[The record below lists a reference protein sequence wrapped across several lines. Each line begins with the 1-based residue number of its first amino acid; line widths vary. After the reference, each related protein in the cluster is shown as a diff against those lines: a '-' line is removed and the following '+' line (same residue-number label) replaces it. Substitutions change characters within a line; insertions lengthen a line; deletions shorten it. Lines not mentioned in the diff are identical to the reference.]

1 MDFQKYFTSDAIAE
15 YWTNDVTNAQAFGSD
30 VLFPPRKKA
39 GLELKWIRG
48 HKGVGISLMPS
59 AFDTKATFRERKGFK
74 MSETEMPFFR
84 EGFHIDEKDRQ
95 MLMEIQNSNS
105 TFAEEII
112 SRIFDDAADLITGA
126 RIVPERMAWQLLC
139 PENGKPG
146 ITIKANGMNYIYDY
160 DPDGTWQAKNYKALT
175 GKAKWDVTTSTP
187 LTDFTTAK
195 DAIAANV
202 GETITRAYM
211 NTNTLNKMIA
221 SDEVKNRFMTVT
233 AKSIAVLTQ
242 SEARA
247 LVEQTT
253 DIKIHLF
260 DKMYQPEGGGDSV
273 KYIPDGYVVLVPDGK
288 VGEMWY
294 GTTPEEADLRA
305 GLTNASVSIVNN
317 GVAVTTIKEPHPVN
331 TNIIA
336 SEIVLPSFQKMD
348 AVYCIKAY

>member
-15 YWTNDVTNAQAFGSD
+15 YWTNDVANAQAFGSD
-30 VLFPPRKKA
+30 ALFPPHKKA

-187 LTDFTTAK
+187 LTDFVTAK

-202 GETITRAYM
+202 GETITHAYM

>member
-30 VLFPPRKKA
+30 ALFSPRKKA

-59 AFDTKATFRERKGFK
+59 AFDTKATFREHKGFK

-112 SRIFDDAADLITGA
+112 GRIFDDAAELITGA

-139 PENGKPG
+139 PENGKPC

-160 DPDGTWQAKNYKALT
+160 DPDGTWQAKNYKALA

-187 LTDFTTAK
+187 LTDFTAAK

-288 VGEMWY
+288 IGEMWY

>member
-1 MDFQKYFTSDAIAE
+1 
-15 YWTNDVTNAQAFGSD
+15 
-30 VLFPPRKKA
+30 
-39 GLELKWIRG
+39 
-48 HKGVGISLMPS
+48 MPS

-112 SRIFDDAADLITGA
+112 GRIFDDAAELITGA

-146 ITIKANGMNYIYDY
+146 ITIKANGVNYIYDY
-160 DPDGTWQAKNYKALT
+160 DPDGTWQAKNYKTLT

-187 LTDFTTAK
+187 LTDFATAK
-195 DAIAANV
+195 DAIAANI
-202 GETITRAYM
+202 GETITHAYM

>member
-1 MDFQKYFTSDAIAE
+1 MDFQKYFTSDALAE

-30 VLFPPRKKA
+30 ALFPPRKKS

-95 MLMEIQNSNS
+95 MLMEIQNSKS

-112 SRIFDDAADLITGA
+112 SRIFDDAAELITGA

-146 ITIKANGMNYIYDY
+146 ITIKANGVNYIYDY

-187 LTDFTTAK
+187 LTDFATAK

-247 LVEQTT
+247 LIEQTT

-305 GLTNASVSIVNN
+305 GMTNASVSIVNN

>member
-30 VLFPPRKKA
+30 ALFPPRKKA
-39 GLELKWIRG
+39 GLGLKWIRG

-175 GKAKWDVTTSTP
+175 GNAKWDVTTSTP
-187 LTDFTTAK
+187 LTDFATAK

-202 GETITRAYM
+202 GETITHAYM

>member
-30 VLFPPRKKA
+30 ALFPPHKKA

-112 SRIFDDAADLITGA
+112 SRIFDDAAELITGA

-146 ITIKANGMNYIYDY
+146 ITIKANGVNYIYDY

-187 LTDFTTAK
+187 LTDFATAK

>member
-1 MDFQKYFTSDAIAE
+1 
-15 YWTNDVTNAQAFGSD
+15 
-30 VLFPPRKKA
+30 
-39 GLELKWIRG
+39 
-48 HKGVGISLMPS
+48 MPS

-95 MLMEIQNSNS
+95 MLMEIQNSKS
-105 TFAEEII
+105 TFADEII
-112 SRIFDDAADLITGA
+112 SRIFDDAAELITGA

-146 ITIKANGMNYIYDY
+146 ITIKANGVNYIYDY

-305 GLTNASVSIVNN
+305 GMTNASVSIVNN

>member
-30 VLFPPRKKA
+30 ALFPPHKKA

-112 SRIFDDAADLITGA
+112 SRIFDDAAELITGA

-146 ITIKANGMNYIYDY
+146 ITIKANGVNYIYDY

-305 GLTNASVSIVNN
+305 GLTNVSVSIVNN

>member
-1 MDFQKYFTSDAIAE
+1 
-15 YWTNDVTNAQAFGSD
+15 
-30 VLFPPRKKA
+30 
-39 GLELKWIRG
+39 
-48 HKGVGISLMPS
+48 
-59 AFDTKATFRERKGFK
+59 
-74 MSETEMPFFR
+74 
-84 EGFHIDEKDRQ
+84 
-95 MLMEIQNSNS
+95 
-105 TFAEEII
+105 
-112 SRIFDDAADLITGA
+112 
-126 RIVPERMAWQLLC
+126 
-139 PENGKPG
+139 
-146 ITIKANGMNYIYDY
+146 
-160 DPDGTWQAKNYKALT
+160 
-175 GKAKWDVTTSTP
+175 
-187 LTDFTTAK
+187 
-195 DAIAANV
+195 
-202 GETITRAYM
+202 M

-253 DIKIHLF
+253 DIKIYLF

-305 GLTNASVSIVNN
+305 GLTNVSVSIVNN

>member
-1 MDFQKYFTSDAIAE
+1 
-15 YWTNDVTNAQAFGSD
+15 
-30 VLFPPRKKA
+30 
-39 GLELKWIRG
+39 
-48 HKGVGISLMPS
+48 
-59 AFDTKATFRERKGFK
+59 
-74 MSETEMPFFR
+74 MPFFR

-95 MLMEIQNSNS
+95 MLMEIQNSKS

-112 SRIFDDAADLITGA
+112 SRIFDDAAELITGA

-146 ITIKANGMNYIYDY
+146 ITIKANGVNYIYDY

-187 LTDFTTAK
+187 LTDFATAK

-247 LVEQTT
+247 LIEQTT

-305 GLTNASVSIVNN
+305 GMTNASVSIVNN

>member
-1 MDFQKYFTSDAIAE
+1 MDFQKYFTSDALAE
-15 YWTNDVTNAQAFGSD
+15 YWTNDITNAQAFSSD
-30 VLFPPRKKA
+30 ALFPPRKKA

-74 MSETEMPFFR
+74 VSETEMPFFR

-95 MLMEIQNSNS
+95 MLMEIQNSKS

-112 SRIFDDAADLITGA
+112 SRIFDDAAELITGA

-146 ITIKANGMNYIYDY
+146 ITIKANGVNYIYDY

-187 LTDFTTAK
+187 LTDFATAK

-247 LVEQTT
+247 LIEQTT

-305 GLTNASVSIVNN
+305 GMTNASVSIVNN

>member
-1 MDFQKYFTSDAIAE
+1 MDFQKYFTSDALAE

-30 VLFPPRKKA
+30 ALFPPRK
-39 GLELKWIRG
+39 LKWIRG

-95 MLMEIQNSNS
+95 MLMEIQNSKS
-105 TFAEEII
+105 TFADEII
-112 SRIFDDAADLITGA
+112 SRIFDDAAELITGA

-146 ITIKANGMNYIYDY
+146 ITIKANGVNYIYDY

-175 GKAKWDVTTSTP
+175 GKSKWDVTTSTP
-187 LTDFTTAK
+187 LTDFATAK

-305 GLTNASVSIVNN
+305 GMTNASVSIVNN

>member
-30 VLFPPRKKA
+30 ALFPPRKKA

-112 SRIFDDAADLITGA
+112 SRIFDDAAELITGA

-294 GTTPEEADLRA
+294 TSCFP
-305 GLTNASVSIVNN
+305 
-317 GVAVTTIKEPHPVN
+317 P
-331 TNIIA
+331 
-336 SEIVLPSFQKMD
+336 
-348 AVYCIKAY
+348 

>member
-30 VLFPPRKKA
+30 ALFPPHKKA
-39 GLELKWIRG
+39 GLDLKWIRG

-175 GKAKWDVTTSTP
+175 GKAKWDVNTSTP

-247 LVEQTT
+247 LIEQTT
-253 DIKIHLF
+253 DINIHLF

>member
-1 MDFQKYFTSDAIAE
+1 MDFQNYFTSDAIAE
-15 YWTNDVTNAQAFGSD
+15 YWTNDITNAQAFGSD
-30 VLFPPRKKA
+30 ALFPPRKKS

-95 MLMEIQNSNS
+95 MLMEIQNSKS

-146 ITIKANGMNYIYDY
+146 ITIKANGVNYIYDY
-160 DPDGTWQAKNYKALT
+160 DPDGTWQAKNYKALS

-187 LTDFTTAK
+187 LTDFTAAK

-247 LVEQTT
+247 LIEQTT

-305 GLTNASVSIVNN
+305 GMTNASVSIVNN

>member
-15 YWTNDVTNAQAFGSD
+15 YWTNDVTNAKAFGSD
-30 VLFPPRKKA
+30 ALFPPHKKA

-84 EGFHIDEKDRQ
+84 EGFRIDEKDRQ
-95 MLMEIQNSNS
+95 MLMEIQNSKS
-105 TFAEEII
+105 TFADEII
-112 SRIFDDAADLITGA
+112 SRIFNDAADLITGA

-146 ITIKANGMNYIYDY
+146 ITIKANGVSYIYDY

-187 LTDFTTAK
+187 LTDFATAK

-247 LVEQTT
+247 LIEQTT
-253 DIKIHLF
+253 DIKIYLF

-305 GLTNASVSIVNN
+305 GMTNASVSIVNN

>member
-30 VLFPPRKKA
+30 ALFPPHKKA

-112 SRIFDDAADLITGA
+112 GRIFDDAAELITGA

-233 AKSIAVLTQ
+233 AKSIAILTQ

-305 GLTNASVSIVNN
+305 GLTNVSVSIVNN

>member
-1 MDFQKYFTSDAIAE
+1 MDFQKYFTSDALAE

-30 VLFPPRKKA
+30 ALFPPRKKS

-95 MLMEIQNSNS
+95 MLMEIQNSKS

-112 SRIFDDAADLITGA
+112 SRIFDDAAELITGA

-146 ITIKANGMNYIYDY
+146 ITIKANGVNYIYDY
-160 DPDGTWQAKNYKALT
+160 DQDGTWQAKNYKALT

-187 LTDFTTAK
+187 LTDFATAK

-247 LVEQTT
+247 LIEQTT

-305 GLTNASVSIVNN
+305 GMTNASVSIVNN

>member
-30 VLFPPRKKA
+30 ALFPPHKKA

-112 SRIFDDAADLITGA
+112 SRIFDDAAELITGA

-187 LTDFTTAK
+187 LTDFATAK

-202 GETITRAYM
+202 GETITHAYM

-247 LVEQTT
+247 LVERTT

>member
-1 MDFQKYFTSDAIAE
+1 MDFQKYFTSDALAE
-15 YWTNDVTNAQAFGSD
+15 YWTNDITNAQAFGSD
-30 VLFPPRKKA
+30 ALFPPRKKA

-95 MLMEIQNSNS
+95 MLMEIQNSKS

-112 SRIFDDAADLITGA
+112 SRIFDDAAELITGA

-146 ITIKANGMNYIYDY
+146 ITIKANGVNYIYDY

-187 LTDFTTAK
+187 LTDFATAK

-247 LVEQTT
+247 LIEQTT

>member
-30 VLFPPRKKA
+30 ALFPPHKKA

-105 TFAEEII
+105 TFLEEII
-112 SRIFDDAADLITGA
+112 GRIFDDAAELITGA

-253 DIKIHLF
+253 NIKIHLF

-305 GLTNASVSIVNN
+305 GMTNASVSIVNN
-317 GVAVTTIKEPHPVN
+317 GVAVTTIKESHPVN

>member
-1 MDFQKYFTSDAIAE
+1 MDFQKYFTSDALAE
-15 YWTNDVTNAQAFGSD
+15 YWTNDITNAQAFGSD
-30 VLFPPRKKA
+30 ALFPPRKKA

-74 MSETEMPFFR
+74 VSETEMPFFR

-95 MLMEIQNSNS
+95 MLMEIQNSKS

-112 SRIFDDAADLITGA
+112 SRIFDDAAELITGA

-146 ITIKANGMNYIYDY
+146 ITIKANGVNYIYDY

-187 LTDFTTAK
+187 LTDFATAK

-221 SDEVKNRFMTVT
+221 SY
-233 AKSIAVLTQ
+233 
-242 SEARA
+242 SECRER
-247 LVEQTT
+247 V
-253 DIKIHLF
+253 
-260 DKMYQPEGGGDSV
+260 
-273 KYIPDGYVVLVPDGK
+273 
-288 VGEMWY
+288 
-294 GTTPEEADLRA
+294 
-305 GLTNASVSIVNN
+305 
-317 GVAVTTIKEPHPVN
+317 
-331 TNIIA
+331 
-336 SEIVLPSFQKMD
+336 
-348 AVYCIKAY
+348 

>member
-30 VLFPPRKKA
+30 ALFPPRKKA

-112 SRIFDDAADLITGA
+112 SRIFDDAAELITGA

-160 DPDGTWQAKNYKALT
+160 DPDGT
-175 GKAKWDVTTSTP
+175 
-187 LTDFTTAK
+187 
-195 DAIAANV
+195 
-202 GETITRAYM
+202 
-211 NTNTLNKMIA
+211 
-221 SDEVKNRFMTVT
+221 
-233 AKSIAVLTQ
+233 
-242 SEARA
+242 
-247 LVEQTT
+247 
-253 DIKIHLF
+253 
-260 DKMYQPEGGGDSV
+260 
-273 KYIPDGYVVLVPDGK
+273 
-288 VGEMWY
+288 
-294 GTTPEEADLRA
+294 
-305 GLTNASVSIVNN
+305 
-317 GVAVTTIKEPHPVN
+317 
-331 TNIIA
+331 
-336 SEIVLPSFQKMD
+336 
-348 AVYCIKAY
+348 

>member
-1 MDFQKYFTSDAIAE
+1 
-15 YWTNDVTNAQAFGSD
+15 
-30 VLFPPRKKA
+30 
-39 GLELKWIRG
+39 
-48 HKGVGISLMPS
+48 
-59 AFDTKATFRERKGFK
+59 
-74 MSETEMPFFR
+74 
-84 EGFHIDEKDRQ
+84 
-95 MLMEIQNSNS
+95 
-105 TFAEEII
+105 
-112 SRIFDDAADLITGA
+112 
-126 RIVPERMAWQLLC
+126 
-139 PENGKPG
+139 
-146 ITIKANGMNYIYDY
+146 MNYIYDY

-187 LTDFTTAK
+187 LTDFATAK

-233 AKSIAVLTQ
+233 AKSIAVFTQ

-247 LVEQTT
+247 LIEQTT

-288 VGEMWY
+288 VGEKWY

-305 GLTNASVSIVNN
+305 GMTNASVSIVNN